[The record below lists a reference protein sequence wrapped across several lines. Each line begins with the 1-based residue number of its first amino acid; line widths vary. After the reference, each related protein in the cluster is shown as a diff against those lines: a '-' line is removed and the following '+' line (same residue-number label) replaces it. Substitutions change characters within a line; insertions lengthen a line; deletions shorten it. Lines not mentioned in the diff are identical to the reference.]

1 MGQGDPGRQ
10 HQAAGMKSRPKIG
23 KTFHNVS
30 LGENRRRSAARRGDR
45 IESYK
50 PAHAILLR
58 FICLLMAQSGHPG
71 GSALC
76 PLSGVKRTLAGC
88 PSLSRQLTNE
98 SPYRPA
104 LGDCLG
110 GVESVAVISVPLKAQ
125 IRQGAVADQGS
136 SADGFHPSGNRG
148 PKATPIRLPRTT
160 ADSFHPLPL

>member
-58 FICLLMAQSGHPG
+58 FICLLMAQSGHTEM
-71 GSALC
+71 SAVC
-76 PLSGVKRTLAGC
+76 PLSGVKRTC
-88 PSLSRQLTNE
+88 VTCDPRQDVEAL
-98 SPYRPA
+98 PA
-104 LGDCLG
+104 N
-110 GVESVAVISVPLKAQ
+110 AQ
-125 IRQGAVADQGS
+125 
-136 SADGFHPSGNRG
+136 
-148 PKATPIRLPRTT
+148 TE
-160 ADSFHPLPL
+160 